1 MKANS
6 IERSQLGPVP
16 GSSASGEHG
25 GAVIQDFTLVIP
37 TYNRPKQ
44 LQALLTYLAAQQPRC
59 RILILDSSQPEQ
71 RHANRQIAELTNFKL
86 EYVEFPSE
94 THPFD
99 KFREG
104 LHKVT
109 TEFCALCADDDLVL
123 LDCVQR
129 CLDALRSNPSA
140 SVAQGYSFSF
150 LCQHDGDMDLGNIL
164 YFTPTIDD
172 STPLARLAKLFARYQ
187 AATYG
192 NYRTPVLQRI
202 FDTLKPM
209 RSILARELLGTALA
223 AIEGPMIRVSCFGHG
238 RSMDASESYEHWHP
252 LEWFAKDSRGL
263 FSEYHHYR
271 ELMAQAVLS
280 RPDNTLEAAAVRRV
294 LDLIHMRYMVRHA
307 PDGALAFIA
316 DQKMS
321 GVPFEEYWPRPEI
334 HQPLYETASIGT
346 SAPATPATLVDR
358 SRFGLERSYNL
369 HPNFSAPLGTA
380 APAQTAIMDLLRSLE
395 DYQLESL
402 AARPAQVQTPV
413 RKRPPPEREVTVSVL
428 LCNYNDARYLRDSLS
443 AICTQSRLPEEVIV
457 LDDGSTDDSLKI
469 IEDFGRRYPF
479 IRILKN
485 ETNRGLLYS
494 INRALEEAR
503 CAFVVWAAADD
514 RLMPQFLERNAQCL
528 REYPAAGMTFSR
540 LAVFEDG
547 SDETT
552 SFTEKNYGVAFDF
565 GTAPRFLSPQMLRDR
580 LQHSHLWISANTAM
594 ASRTALMQAGGFD
607 AELRWHADYF
617 SFLAVALR
625 HGAVCIPETL
635 ALMRQRP
642 QTYSSEGMANRNEQR
657 AILGR
662 LADKLTTKG
671 WRDLG
676 ITVLRCPSL
685 LSPFGALMLEAL
697 LRRPRRWPFAA
708 TYGLWWAN
716 HECGR
721 RAGMP
726 ARIASR
732 CARMALRAVLSMITK
747 SGRFVRWAR
756 RT

>member
-1 MKANS
+1 M
-6 IERSQLGPVP
+6 
-16 GSSASGEHG
+16 
-25 GAVIQDFTLVIP
+25 IQDFTLVIP

-71 RHANRQIAELTNFKL
+71 RHANRQIAELTNFNL

-123 LDCVQR
+123 LDCVQH

-252 LEWFAKDSRGL
+252 LEWFAKDPRGL

-280 RPDNTLEAAAVRRV
+280 RPDNTLEAEAVRRV
-294 LDLIHMRYMVRHA
+294 LDLIHIRYMVRHA

-316 DQKMS
+316 DQKLS

-346 SAPATPATLVDR
+346 SAPASPASSIER
-358 SRFGLERSYNL
+358 GLSGLKRGYHL

-380 APAQTAIMDLLRSLE
+380 APAQTAIMDLLHSLE
-395 DYQLESL
+395 DYQLEPP
-402 AARPAQVQTPV
+402 AAQPARVPV
-413 RKRPPPEREVTVSVL
+413 RKSPPPEREVTVSVL
-428 LCNYNDARYLRDSLS
+428 LCNYNDAPYLRDSLS

-494 INRALEEAR
+494 INRALAEAR
-503 CAFVVWAAADD
+503 CAFIVWAAADD

-594 ASRTALMQAGGFD
+594 ASRTALMQVGGFD

-697 LRRPRRWPFAA
+697 LRRPRRW
-708 TYGLWWAN
+708 
-716 HECGR
+716 
-721 RAGMP
+721 
-726 ARIASR
+726 
-732 CARMALRAVLSMITK
+732 
-747 SGRFVRWAR
+747 
-756 RT
+756 

>member
-6 IERSQLGPVP
+6 IERSQVGPAP
-16 GSSASGEHG
+16 GSSASDEHG

-71 RHANRQIAELTNFKL
+71 RHANRQIAELTNFNL

-123 LDCVQR
+123 LDCVQH
-129 CLDALRSNPSA
+129 CLDALRSNPNA

-252 LEWFAKDSRGL
+252 LEWFAKDPRGL

-280 RPDNTLEAAAVRRV
+280 RPDNTLEAEAVRRV
-294 LDLIHMRYMVRHA
+294 LDLIHIRYMVRHA

-316 DQKMS
+316 DQKLS

-334 HQPLYETASIGT
+334 HHPLYETASIGT
-346 SAPATPATLVDR
+346 SAPAIPATLIDGGR
-358 SRFGLERSYNL
+358 IGLQRSYNL

-380 APAQTAIMDLLRSLE
+380 APAQTAIMDLLHSLE
-395 DYQLESL
+395 DYQLESP
-402 AARPAQVQTPV
+402 AAQPPRVPV
-413 RKRPPPEREVTVSVL
+413 RKSPPPEREVTVSVL
-428 LCNYNDARYLRDSLS
+428 LCNYNDAPYLRDSLS

-494 INRALEEAR
+494 INRALAEAR
-503 CAFVVWAAADD
+503 CAFIVWAAADD

-594 ASRTALMQAGGFD
+594 ASRTALMQVGGFD

-662 LADKLTTKG
+662 LADKLTAKG
-671 WRDLG
+671 CRDLG

-685 LSPFGALMLEAL
+685 LSPFGGLMLEAL

-721 RAGMP
+721 RTGMP

-732 CARMALRAVLSMITK
+732 CARMTLRAVLSMITK

>member
-1 MKANS
+1 M
-6 IERSQLGPVP
+6 
-16 GSSASGEHG
+16 
-25 GAVIQDFTLVIP
+25 QDFTLVIP

-71 RHANRQIAELTNFKL
+71 RHANRQIAELTNLKL
-86 EYVEFPSE
+86 EYAEFPSE

-172 STPLARLAKLFARYQ
+172 ATPLARLAKLFARYQ

-223 AIEGPMIRVSCFGHG
+223 AIEGPMIRVSCFSHG

-252 LEWFAKDSRGL
+252 LEWFAKDPRGL

-271 ELMAQAVLS
+271 ELMAQAVLN

-346 SAPATPATLVDR
+346 SAPAIPATLVDR
-358 SRFGLERSYNL
+358 GRFGLERGYNL

-380 APAQTAIMDLLRSLE
+380 APAQTAIMDLLRSLDE
-395 DYQLESL
+395 LPTGVSRNPTEH
-402 AARPAQVQTPV
+402 ARSSRLFA
-413 RKRPPPEREVTVSVL
+413 RDRPPAAREVTVSVL
-428 LCNYNDARYLRDSLS
+428 LCNYNDARYLPDSLS

-457 LDDGSTDDSLKI
+457 LDDGSTDNSLEI

-485 ETNRGLLYS
+485 GTNRGLLYS

-503 CAFVVWAAADD
+503 CDFVVWAAADD
-514 RLMPQFLERNAQCL
+514 RLMPQFLERNAN
-528 REYPAAGMTFSR
+528 A
-540 LAVFEDG
+540 
-547 SDETT
+547 
-552 SFTEKNYGVAFDF
+552 
-565 GTAPRFLSPQMLRDR
+565 
-580 LQHSHLWISANTAM
+580 
-594 ASRTALMQAGGFD
+594 
-607 AELRWHADYF
+607 
-617 SFLAVALR
+617 
-625 HGAVCIPETL
+625 
-635 ALMRQRP
+635 
-642 QTYSSEGMANRNEQR
+642 
-657 AILGR
+657 
-662 LADKLTTKG
+662 
-671 WRDLG
+671 
-676 ITVLRCPSL
+676 
-685 LSPFGALMLEAL
+685 
-697 LRRPRRWPFAA
+697 
-708 TYGLWWAN
+708 
-716 HECGR
+716 
-721 RAGMP
+721 
-726 ARIASR
+726 
-732 CARMALRAVLSMITK
+732 
-747 SGRFVRWAR
+747 
-756 RT
+756 

>member
-1 MKANS
+1 M
-6 IERSQLGPVP
+6 
-16 GSSASGEHG
+16 
-25 GAVIQDFTLVIP
+25 
-37 TYNRPKQ
+37 
-44 LQALLTYLAAQQPRC
+44 
-59 RILILDSSQPEQ
+59 
-71 RHANRQIAELTNFKL
+71 

-271 ELMAQAVLS
+271 ELMAQAVLR

-346 SAPATPATLVDR
+346 SAPAIPATLVDR
-358 SRFGLERSYNL
+358 GRFGLERGYNL

-395 DYQLESL
+395 NYQLESP
-402 AARPAQVQTPV
+402 AARPARVQPACSQETPT
-413 RKRPPPEREVTVSVL
+413 RT
-428 LCNYNDARYLRDSLS
+428 
-443 AICTQSRLPEEVIV
+443 
-457 LDDGSTDDSLKI
+457 GSHGIGAAMQLQ
-469 IEDFGRRYPF
+469 
-479 IRILKN
+479 
-485 ETNRGLLYS
+485 
-494 INRALEEAR
+494 R
-503 CAFVVWAAADD
+503 CPISPGF
-514 RLMPQFLERNAQCL
+514 AQCDL
-528 REYPAAGMTFSR
+528 HPEPAA
-540 LAVFEDG
+540 
-547 SDETT
+547 
-552 SFTEKNYGVAFDF
+552 
-565 GTAPRFLSPQMLRDR
+565 
-580 LQHSHLWISANTAM
+580 
-594 ASRTALMQAGGFD
+594 
-607 AELRWHADYF
+607 
-617 SFLAVALR
+617 
-625 HGAVCIPETL
+625 
-635 ALMRQRP
+635 
-642 QTYSSEGMANRNEQR
+642 
-657 AILGR
+657 
-662 LADKLTTKG
+662 
-671 WRDLG
+671 
-676 ITVLRCPSL
+676 
-685 LSPFGALMLEAL
+685 
-697 LRRPRRWPFAA
+697 RRGHR
-708 TYGLWWAN
+708 
-716 HECGR
+716 
-721 RAGMP
+721 
-726 ARIASR
+726 
-732 CARMALRAVLSMITK
+732 
-747 SGRFVRWAR
+747 AR
-756 RT
+756 RRLDR

>member
-1 MKANS
+1 M
-6 IERSQLGPVP
+6 
-16 GSSASGEHG
+16 
-25 GAVIQDFTLVIP
+25 IQDFTLVIP

-252 LEWFAKDSRGL
+252 LEWFAKDPRGL

-346 SAPATPATLVDR
+346 SAPAIPATLVDGG
-358 SRFGLERSYNL
+358 RFGWSAVTICIRTFPL
-369 HPNFSAPLGTA
+369 HWGRPL
-380 APAQTAIMDLLRSLE
+380 QRRQ
-395 DYQLESL
+395 QLW
-402 AARPAQVQTPV
+402 T
-413 RKRPPPEREVTVSVL
+413 
-428 LCNYNDARYLRDSLS
+428 C
-443 AICTQSRLPEEVIV
+443 CT
-457 LDDGSTDDSLKI
+457 
-469 IEDFGRRYPF
+469 
-479 IRILKN
+479 
-485 ETNRGLLYS
+485 
-494 INRALEEAR
+494 
-503 CAFVVWAAADD
+503 
-514 RLMPQFLERNAQCL
+514 
-528 REYPAAGMTFSR
+528 
-540 LAVFEDG
+540 
-547 SDETT
+547 
-552 SFTEKNYGVAFDF
+552 
-565 GTAPRFLSPQMLRDR
+565 
-580 LQHSHLWISANTAM
+580 
-594 ASRTALMQAGGFD
+594 ASRTTNWSLPQPNRHGPPPVRREPSTRAGGHGIG
-607 AELRWHADYF
+607 AAMQLQRC
-617 SFLAVALR
+617 AVSPGFAQCHL
-625 HGAVCIPETL
+625 HPE
-635 ALMRQRP
+635 P
-642 QTYSSEGMANRNEQR
+642 
-657 AILGR
+657 
-662 LADKLTTKG
+662 
-671 WRDLG
+671 
-676 ITVLRCPSL
+676 
-685 LSPFGALMLEAL
+685 
-697 LRRPRRWPFAA
+697 
-708 TYGLWWAN
+708 
-716 HECGR
+716 
-721 RAGMP
+721 P
-726 ARIASR
+726 ARR
-732 CARMALRAVLSMITK
+732 GHR
-747 SGRFVRWAR
+747 AR
-756 RT
+756 RRLDR

>member
-1 MKANS
+1 M
-6 IERSQLGPVP
+6 
-16 GSSASGEHG
+16 
-25 GAVIQDFTLVIP
+25 
-37 TYNRPKQ
+37 
-44 LQALLTYLAAQQPRC
+44 
-59 RILILDSSQPEQ
+59 
-71 RHANRQIAELTNFKL
+71 
-86 EYVEFPSE
+86 
-94 THPFD
+94 
-99 KFREG
+99 
-104 LHKVT
+104 T
-109 TEFCALCADDDLVL
+109 TWWCWTG
-123 LDCVQR
+123 VQR

-150 LCQHDGDMDLGNIL
+150 LCRQDGDMDLGNIL

-172 STPLARLAKLFARYQ
+172 ATPLARLAKLFARYQ

-209 RSILARELLGTALA
+209 QSILARELLGTALA
-223 AIEGPMIRVSCFGHG
+223 AIEGHMIRVPCFSHG

-252 LEWFAKDSRGL
+252 LEWFAKDPRGL
-263 FSEYHHYR
+263 FSEYHLYR
-271 ELMAQAVLS
+271 ELMAQAVLG
-280 RPDNTLEAAAVRRV
+280 RPDNTHEAAAVRRV
-294 LDLIHMRYMVRHA
+294 LDLIHLRYMVRHA

-346 SAPATPATLVDR
+346 SAPAIPASLSRPRPLRPGARIQSASELFR
-358 SRFGLERSYNL
+358 SIGDGRPSANGNYGL
-369 HPNFSAPLGTA
+369 A
-380 APAQTAIMDLLRSLE
+380 AQPRE
-395 DYQLESL
+395 YQLESP
-402 AARPAQVQTPV
+402 ATRPSTGSSSPV
-413 RKRPPPEREVTVSVL
+413 RKRPPHQKREVTVSVL

-635 ALMRQRP
+635 ALMRQRA

-685 LSPFGALMLEAL
+685 LSPFGGLMLEAL
-697 LRRPRRWPFAA
+697 LRRPRRWPFAV

-721 RAGMP
+721 RTGMP

-732 CARMALRAVLSMITK
+732 CARMALRAVLSTITK

>member
-1 MKANS
+1 MTTWC
-6 IERSQLGPVP
+6 V
-16 GSSASGEHG
+16 
-25 GAVIQDFTLVIP
+25 
-37 TYNRPKQ
+37 
-44 LQALLTYLAAQQPRC
+44 
-59 RILILDSSQPEQ
+59 LD
-71 RHANRQIAELTNFKL
+71 
-86 EYVEFPSE
+86 
-94 THPFD
+94 
-99 KFREG
+99 G
-104 LHKVT
+104 
-109 TEFCALCADDDLVL
+109 
-123 LDCVQR
+123 VQR

-172 STPLARLAKLFARYQ
+172 ATPLARLAKLFARYQ

-223 AIEGPMIRVSCFGHG
+223 AIEGPMIRVSVLQPRPQHG
-238 RSMDASESYEHWHP
+238 RLRKLRALASIGVVCEG
-252 LEWFAKDSRGL
+252 LLRGL

-294 LDLIHMRYMVRHA
+294 LDLIHLRYMVRHA

-358 SRFGLERSYNL
+358 GRFGLERSYNL

-395 DYQLESL
+395 NYQLESP
-402 AARPAQVQTPV
+402 AAGPTRVRAACSQETPT
-413 RKRPPPEREVTVSVL
+413 RAGGHGIGAAMQLQRCPISP
-428 LCNYNDARYLRDSLS
+428 DSLS

-485 ETNRGLLYS
+485 GTNRGLLYS

-514 RLMPQFLERNAQCL
+514 RLMPQFLERNVQCL

-565 GTAPRFLSPQMLRDR
+565 GTAPRFLSPQMLRNR

-685 LSPFGALMLEAL
+685 LSPFGGLMLEAL

-721 RAGMP
+721 RTGMP

-732 CARMALRAVLSMITK
+732 CARMALRAVLSTITT